1 MRGERFMTDILRKK
15 ESGRQKGI
23 WKKIVPVML
32 LVIAL
37 FGVKFAGGH
46 ERKEDGASGER
57 VADRIAEQAGQ
68 EVEAVDLQRN
78 RSEEQTDRSADSGI
92 GNIGQYGL
100 RSRLLA
106 AQEQAFYEMPDEA
119 GILQRS
125 PADKNVRETAEEEAA
140 SRAEKYKMTPQATE
154 IPGNREAFR

>member
-1 MRGERFMTDILRKK
+1 MTDILRKK

-32 LVIAL
+32 LVITL

-78 RSEEQTDRSADSGI
+78 RSEEQVDRSADSGI
-92 GNIGQYGL
+92 GNIGQHGL

>member
-1 MRGERFMTDILRKK
+1 MTDILRKRRGGGRK
-15 ESGRQKGI
+15 VYGRKSYLSCCLLLRCSGESLREAMKGRRMGR
-23 WKKIVPVML
+23 L
-32 LVIAL
+32 
-37 FGVKFAGGH
+37 
-46 ERKEDGASGER
+46 ER

-68 EVEAVDLQRN
+68 EVEAIDLQRN